1 MAVVTMPDVDKM
13 PSASSS
19 IPLSAGPGVTATAD
33 ELISTPAAAA
43 LMGLSEA
50 TLRNYSWLKSLSAEE
65 RAERRLQE
73 PPAGLPV
80 AKRRSGRL
88 MWPLSEVTMFAEQKS
103 KLLE

>member
-1 MAVVTMPDVDKM
+1 MPDVAKN
-13 PSASSS
+13 PVAGGA
-19 IPLSAGPGVTATAD
+19 IPLPAGSTVAAVD

-50 TLRNYSWLKSLSAEE
+50 TLRNYSWLNSLSAKE

-80 AKRRSGRL
+80 ATRRSGRL
-88 MWPLSEVTMFAEQKS
+88 MWPLSAVTMFAEQKS
-103 KLLE
+103 KLPE